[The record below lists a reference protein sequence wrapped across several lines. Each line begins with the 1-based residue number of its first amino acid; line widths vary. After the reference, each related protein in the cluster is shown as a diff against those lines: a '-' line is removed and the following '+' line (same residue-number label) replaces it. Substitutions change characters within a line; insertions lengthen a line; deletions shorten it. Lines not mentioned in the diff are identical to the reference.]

1 MVIRKLIKLIALF
14 TLILS
19 AQIVQAGV
27 IIDDFTDFQAVSNG
41 ENGPVSITG
50 TNLGNLTRI
59 ITATPS
65 QGGTSTE
72 VVVEAG
78 AFSINNSNDSNGVSS
93 IFYSFNA
100 IDLAAVADA
109 FLFNIIAIDSND
121 LSQQVQFIAMNG
133 ASSAEFGFVNVG
145 GPGQLEIEFS
155 QFTNPAVF
163 SHLTGLRLTFKGVQ
177 ALDSAFGSL
186 ATESKS
192 VPEPSVIVLLVVGL
206 MAMSQKNPLRKQA

>member
-133 ASSAEFGFVNVG
+133 ASSVEFGFVNVG

-163 SHLTGLRLTFKGVQ
+163 SHLMGLRLTFKGVQ